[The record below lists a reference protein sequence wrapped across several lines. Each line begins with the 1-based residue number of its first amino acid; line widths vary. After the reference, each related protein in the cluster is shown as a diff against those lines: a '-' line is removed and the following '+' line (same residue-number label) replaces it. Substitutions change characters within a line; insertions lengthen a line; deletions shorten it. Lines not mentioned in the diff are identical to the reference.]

1 MIKDPTRIAE
11 YKMAGLDA
19 KYELIRHIMYYT
31 DRETIPEA
39 ESIRLIEMTN
49 SPDDENMELVK
60 VILQQKYKI
69 L

>member
-1 MIKDPTRIAE
+1 MIKDPTRTVN
-11 YKMAGLDA
+11 YKISSLDA
-19 KYELIRHIMYYT
+19 KYELIRHIMYHK
-31 DRETIPEA
+31 DRKTIPEE

-60 VILQQKYKI
+60 VLLQEKYKI